1 MFCEPHRFFL
11 DFGRLMPYSAVRFYL
26 IHSHLSEPDLPD
38 PSHSNADTPLS
49 LLERLRLPTESRRAY
64 EDFSVRYSKLLRQ
77 WCVYW
82 GMQSHDVDDVV
93 QDTMIEVISGLREFQ
108 HQGIGSFR
116 GWMRTIARRCWLR
129 IQRGQKRLGSNAEED
144 QKIFSTL
151 AYEDLAI
158 DFDQEAQREL
168 VELAMSKVR
177 QRVNPQ
183 TWQAFQLLV
192 NESKSGAEVTELTG
206 LSRGS
211 VYMAKARVQKM
222 VMQELQELDPEFS
235 ANQALADGNS
245 SIIPPTP

>member
-1 MFCEPHRFFL
+1 MPAFL
-11 DFGRLMPYSAVRFYL
+11 DFGRLKLYLPLRCYL
-26 IHSHLSEPDLPD
+26 IRALSLESNVPDS
-38 PSHSNADTPLS
+38 SHSNADTPLS
-49 LLERLRLPTESRRAY
+49 LLERLRSLSSSNQAY
-64 EDFSVRYSKLLRQ
+64 GDFSLRYSTLLRQ

-129 IQRGQKRLGSNAEED
+129 IQRGQNRLGSNAEED

-158 DFDQEAQREL
+158 NFDQEAQREL

-192 NESKSGAEVTELTG
+192 NESKSGAEVTKLTG

-222 VMQELQELDPEFS
+222 IMQELQELDPES
-235 ANQALADGNS
+235 AANLSLADGGL
-245 SIIPPTP
+245 SIISPRP